1 MAKSIKKNLIYN
13 IILNVLNVL
22 FPLITAPYVAR
33 VLLPENVGL
42 YNFANTYAG
51 YFALVAALGI
61 PTYGVRAVAKCRDD
75 KKALQDLFSEI
86 FTINVISSFF
96 TSIIFVASIFIVGQ
110 LQENWLFF
118 LIAGIVVYTK
128 PFSIEWIYQ
137 GLENFGFITI
147 RSFIVKLL
155 CVVSLFLFVH
165 DVDDVLIYLLI
176 SVSATILNQVWNFI
190 VLAKSGVRMSLKFKG
205 LRKHMRPILL
215 LFASAI
221 AISIYA
227 ILDTLMLGFMTKYSE
242 VAYYN
247 NATQISK
254 AVLAIVTSLSIVA
267 MPRLS
272 YCMERQEW
280 DKINLLIK
288 KSMGIVSFL
297 AIPLAFGMALVAPV
311 FIPLFLGEAFEGA
324 VVPLQIMAFII
335 VAIGFNNLTGVQVLI
350 GLGYDKLFLYS
361 VLSGAIFNFVLNS
374 ILIPKMGASGAA
386 FASVMAETL
395 ILSITVYFV
404 YKKTKVKMSG
414 GNDILKS
421 LVGSLLLFPVA
432 YLLGK
437 CLQGWGYV
445 LSFTILGCCV
455 YFVSQFVLKSY
466 SMELLINI
474 LWSKIKKV
482 NI

>member
-33 VLLPENVGL
+33 VLLPENMGL

-190 VLAKSGVRMSLKFKG
+190 VLA
-205 LRKHMRPILL
+205 
-215 LFASAI
+215 
-221 AISIYA
+221 
-227 ILDTLMLGFMTKYSE
+227 
-242 VAYYN
+242 
-247 NATQISK
+247 
-254 AVLAIVTSLSIVA
+254 IVI
-267 MPRLS
+267 
-272 YCMERQEW
+272 Q
-280 DKINLLIK
+280 
-288 KSMGIVSFL
+288 
-297 AIPLAFGMALVAPV
+297 
-311 FIPLFLGEAFEGA
+311 
-324 VVPLQIMAFII
+324 Q
-335 VAIGFNNLTGVQVLI
+335 
-350 GLGYDKLFLYS
+350 S
-361 VLSGAIFNFVLNS
+361 V
-374 ILIPKMGASGAA
+374 
-386 FASVMAETL
+386 
-395 ILSITVYFV
+395 
-404 YKKTKVKMSG
+404 
-414 GNDILKS
+414 
-421 LVGSLLLFPVA
+421 
-432 YLLGK
+432 
-437 CLQGWGYV
+437 
-445 LSFTILGCCV
+445 
-455 YFVSQFVLKSY
+455 
-466 SMELLINI
+466 
-474 LWSKIKKV
+474 
-482 NI
+482 